1 MFLTCVS
8 AVGAWGALSI
18 LLGTRQRLAT
28 TTLRTALWWAIAA
41 CALWATILT
50 ADSLWPRAS
59 PEWSSLGWYAAGVLA
74 LCPGIAVLG
83 ARRPGAGVWNG
94 FVLVPL
100 VAVLGWPAL
109 TFWSSGPAPQRLL
122 LEAPALIGF
131 LLVLGMGAGN
141 YAGTRYAHSAGLL
154 ALAECLL
161 LAPVAA
167 ATATWFPAPQ
177 VPRLWA
183 TLCLSLAVV
192 VASLQARRTRPA
204 TTGFDRVWLDFRD
217 TFGIV
222 WARRVQERINERAA
236 TEGWPVALHSAGFAW
251 TAGTDDATRA
261 QTSPRIEHTLRWLLR
276 RFVDDAWVDA
286 RIGR

>member
-1 MFLTCVS
+1 
-8 AVGAWGALSI
+8 
-18 LLGTRQRLAT
+18 
-28 TTLRTALWWAIAA
+28 
-41 CALWATILT
+41 
-50 ADSLWPRAS
+50 
-59 PEWSSLGWYAAGVLA
+59 
-74 LCPGIAVLG
+74 
-83 ARRPGAGVWNG
+83 VWNW

-109 TFWSSGPAPQRLL
+109 TVWSSGAAPQRLL
-122 LEAPALIGF
+122 LESPALIGF

-141 YAGTRYAHSAGLL
+141 YIGTRYALSAGLF

-167 ATATWFPAPQ
+167 ATANWFPAPHL
-177 VPRLWA
+177 PRLWA

-204 TTGFDRVWLDFRD
+204 TTGIDRVCVDFRD

-236 TEGWPVALHSAGFAW
+236 TEGWPVALHNEGFAW
-251 TAGTDDATRA
+251 RAGTDDATRA
-261 QTSPRIEHTLRWLLR
+261 QTATRVEHTVRWLLR
-276 RFVDDAWVDA
+276 RFVDDAWIDA
-286 RIGR
+286 RIGT